1 MLRVAV
7 KGKAQLVG
15 KLKGGK
21 VKPASKLGT
30 VDDLADINELIT
42 EGKGTKGEAT
52 TRAYLAVSHEMFSF
66 FKVPLPENLDVGQIP
81 VLPKTFFTDGNM
93 AKFSVAYGTSC
104 GYRVSQWKKMNAVM
118 TWLSRRHSVAFRG
131 FEHDWP
137 LLVGAGDIWN
147 GQQKLNPVFV
157 VKAKGKNC

>member
-1 MLRVAV
+1 MLRVAG

-30 VDDLADINELIT
+30 VEDFADINELIT

-52 TRAYLAVSHEMFSF
+52 TRAYLAVSHKMISF
-66 FKVPLPENLDVGQIP
+66 FKVPLPENLDVGRIP

-93 AKFSVAYGTSC
+93 AKFLVAYCTSC
-104 GYRVSQWKKMNAVM
+104 GYRVSQWKKMNAVI